1 MRMRVCLLMLG
12 LAAFVPG
19 CDSPEHPVAVIALS
33 PPHHGT
39 LISLPDDRG
48 LVELVNEP
56 EVSDRRKPEPTAIVA
71 YFLQLDGKSSLAP
84 APEEVNF
91 AIQSAGAG
99 GARSKQNAGDRIR
112 LSAEPKADDPLGAG
126 RFASKTGPYAL
137 TGLRGTLT
145 ATIGGQEISSTFA
158 GSR

>member
-1 MRMRVCLLMLG
+1 MRMRVYSVMLG

-19 CDSPEHPVAVIALS
+19 CDSPGHPVAVSAVS

-56 EVSDRRKPEPTAIVA
+56 EVSDRRNPEPTAIVA
-71 YFLQLDGKSSLAP
+71 YFLQIDGKSPLVP
-84 APEEVNF
+84 APDDVSF
-91 AIQSAGAG
+91 AIASG
-99 GARSKQNAGDRIR
+99 GARGVRPKQESGDRIP
-112 LSAEPKADDPLGAG
+112 LSAQPKPDDPQGGG

-145 ATIGGQEISSTFA
+145 ARIGGQEVSSTFS

>member
-1 MRMRVCLLMLG
+1 LFPHARLG
-12 LAAFVPG
+12 GARAGLRRTGTAG
-19 CDSPEHPVAVIALS
+19 C
-33 PPHHGT
+33 
-39 LISLPDDRG
+39 G

-56 EVSDRRKPEPTAIVA
+56 EVSDRRNPELTTIVA
-71 YFLQLDGKSSLAP
+71 YFLQIDGKSALAP

-91 AIQSAGAG
+91 AIQSSGASG
-99 GARSKQNAGDRIR
+99 GRSKQNAGDRIR
-112 LSAEPKADDPLGAG
+112 LNAEPKPDDPFAAG

-145 ATIGGQEISSTFA
+145 ATIGGQEVSSTFA

>member
-1 MRMRVCLLMLG
+1 MNSMMRMRVCFVMFG
-12 LAAFVPG
+12 LAALAPG
-19 CDSPEHPVAVIALS
+19 CDSPQLPVAVSAVS

-56 EVSDRRKPEPTAIVA
+56 EVSDRRNPEATAIVA
-71 YFLQLDGKSSLAP
+71 YFLQVDGKSALAP

-112 LSAEPKADDPLGAG
+112 LSAEPKADDPWAPAVSPQRRG
-126 RFASKTGPYAL
+126 RMH
-137 TGLRGTLT
+137 
-145 ATIGGQEISSTFA
+145 
-158 GSR
+158 

>member
-1 MRMRVCLLMLG
+1 MFG
-12 LAAFVPG
+12 LAALVPG
-19 CDSPEHPVAVIALS
+19 CDSPQLPVAVSTVS

-71 YFLQLDGKSSLAP
+71 YFLQIDGKSSLAP
-84 APEEVNF
+84 APEEVSF
-91 AIQSAGAG
+91 RIQSAGAG
-99 GARSKQNAGDRIR
+99 GPRSKQNAGDRIR
-112 LSAEPKADDPLGAG
+112 LNAEPKADDPLGAG
-126 RFASKTGPYAL
+126 RFASKTGPYEL

-145 ATIGGQEISSTFA
+145 ARIGGQEISSTFA